1 MHSDLILS
9 HKAQKEPQGWSA
21 SSTCRPWPLSLLLWV
36 CKLREIKVFWELH
49 WWLSGKESACNSG
62 DLGSIPEP
70 GRFPGEGN
78 GSPLQYFCLENFM
91 DGEPGGLQSTGSQ
104 RVGHDWART
113 YKGPLKFGYLH
124 FQIIWQWFLSFFF
137 FFFLWWPRA
146 SRDLGLYFMFYV
158 FILNCTGSSLL
169 HTHFLQL
176 RQAGAMLQLW
186 WEDFSCCWALAPGYT
201 SFSRWGTWA

>member
-21 SSTCRPWPLSLLLWV
+21 SLTCWPWPLSLLLWV

-62 DLGSIPEP
+62 DLGSIPEL

-91 DGEPGGLQSTGSQ
+91 DRGAWWATVHGVAKSWTWLSMHIQ
-104 RVGHDWART
+104 RSS
-113 YKGPLKFGYLH
+113 KGRVSSFSNNLTMILKDCILRS
-124 FQIIWQWFLSFFF
+124 WQ
-137 FFFLWWPRA
+137 A
-146 SRDLGLYFMFYV
+146 TVHGDARDLDM
-158 FILNCTGSSLL
+158 T
-169 HTHFLQL
+169 
-176 RQAGAMLQLW
+176 
-186 WEDFSCCWALAPGYT
+186 
-201 SFSRWGTWA
+201 